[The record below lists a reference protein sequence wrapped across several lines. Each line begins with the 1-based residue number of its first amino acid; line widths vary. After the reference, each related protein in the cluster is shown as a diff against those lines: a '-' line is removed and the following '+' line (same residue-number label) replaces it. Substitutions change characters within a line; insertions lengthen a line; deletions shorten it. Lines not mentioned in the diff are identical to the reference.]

1 MPKQKADLAG
11 CGGVYEDEG
20 KYCARIRF
28 READGR
34 VETIRGPKRPDLRS
48 RTLVQHRM
56 PLGLYHRIRNHLK
69 MFTKDFY

>member
-34 VETIRGPKRPDLRS
+34 MEMADKRPDLRS
-48 RTLVQHRM
+48 PTFVQRV
-56 PLGLYHRIRNHLK
+56 LLE
-69 MFTKDFY
+69 

>member
-34 VETIRGPKRPDLRS
+34 METIRGPKRPDLRS
-48 RTLVQHRM
+48 PTVVQRV
-56 PLGLYHRIRNHLK
+56 LLEWRCEYRE
-69 MFTKDFY
+69 D